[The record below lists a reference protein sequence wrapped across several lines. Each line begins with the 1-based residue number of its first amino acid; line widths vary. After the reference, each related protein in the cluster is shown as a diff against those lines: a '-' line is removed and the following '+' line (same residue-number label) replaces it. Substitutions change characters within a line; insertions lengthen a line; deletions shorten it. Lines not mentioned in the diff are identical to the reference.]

1 MALTAKQI
9 KQKEARIVQT
19 LRDAGKAEIKFLKV
33 EGAPKSVIQAEQRAN
48 KTEVKDAKSLLKPVG
63 EQTIP
68 QLRQDGFIRS
78 NVSAYQDLAD
88 VVLPKI
94 EQAIGLLDELNIQ
107 QAATKSTDNATITT
121 GMSLNNAY
129 ALANAR
135 ASGQPITAESL
146 KAEFGDYV
154 SGANRQAKI
163 YNAVNSFASNPSITA
178 EDFDKKLKPVKG
190 IENLFTS
197 KIGGGTTGT
206 FQFDPATQTYR
217 MVSATPVK
225 VTETGGG
232 GFLSG
237 ALNII
242 GSIITPFNPLL
253 GSTLVAAGTGVG
265 GGDFGDILKNVAL
278 NYAGYRVGGAIT
290 QGLGLGSIPS
300 LSDDLAAAT
309 NLLTNP
315 ADELIG
321 VASSI
326 KTAAQ
331 NAGSTIYDAVTNPQ
345 QIIDDFTNRVAN
357 SPAAGLFRDP
367 VAVQNP
373 NTLQTAANQVFQTPP
388 PGTPLPA
395 QNLPAGTPIP
405 APPVSVTA
413 TTPSITG
420 GLVAPA
426 VTVIGSNQ
434 RPPSF
439 QPTLPPGVLGGQP
452 IEPTPPRENEGG
464 LLGNVDLGDVI
475 TGAGII
481 AGAAGGGGTT
491 TGSSGRPPVLAPDID
506 FTIPVAGTNQFTGI
520 PNMPGMGGGLDFN
533 AFMNLY
539 QRGGLGAGQ
548 YLGYDLLNRLGD
560 IPAETLLGTPILGG
574 NIGQTSPSTASLV

>member
-1 MALTAKQI
+1 MAKNPEKVL
-9 KQKEARIVQT
+9 QKEIKKAETAQKQQ
-19 LRDAGKAEIKFLKV
+19 LKDAQKAEIKFLKA
-33 EGAPKSVIQAEQRAN
+33 EGATKAEIKAERKDN
-48 KTEVKDAKSLLKPVG
+48 KVEYKDAKGVLAPTGL
-63 EQTIP
+63 QYIP
-68 QLRQDGFIRS
+68 QRREDGFITS
-78 NVSAYQDLAD
+78 NVGTYQDTYAAAIQ
-88 VVLPKI
+88 PKI
-94 EQAIGLLDELNIQ
+94 EQAIGLLSEYRIPQ
-107 QAATKSTDNATITT
+107 SSTRYTDDATITT

-129 ALANAR
+129 ALAAAR
-135 ASGQPITAESL
+135 ESGQPITAELL
-146 KAEFGDYV
+146 KEQYGGYV

-163 YNAVNSFASNPSITA
+163 FNAVDRFANDDVITA
-178 EDFDKKLKPVKG
+178 TDFDKKLKPVKG
-190 IENLFTS
+190 VENLVTS
-197 KIGGGTTGT
+197 KIGGGTTGV
-206 FQFDPATQTYR
+206 FRYDPATESYR
-217 MVSATPVK
+217 YLSATPVK
-225 VTETGGG
+225 VTEEGG

-253 GSTLVAAGTGVG
+253 GSALVATGTGIG

-290 QGLGLGSIPS
+290 RGLGLGSIPS

-357 SPAAGLFRDP
+357 SPAANLFRDP

-388 PGTPLPA
+388 PGIPLPA
-395 QNLPAGTPIP
+395 QNLPTGTPIP
-405 APPVSVTA
+405 APAVSVTG

-426 VTVIGSNQ
+426 VTVIGNNQ

-452 IEPTPPRENEGG
+452 AEPTSPREEEGG
-464 LLGNVDLGDVI
+464 LFSGVDLTDVL

-481 AGAAGGGGTT
+481 AGAAGGGGGTT
-491 TGSSGRPPVLAPDID
+491 TGGAGRPPVLAPDIE
-506 FTIPVAGTNQFTGI
+506 FTPIAGTGQFPG
-520 PNMPGMGGGLDFN
+520 MPGGIDWN

-539 QRGGLGAGQ
+539 SRVGLGAGQ
-548 YLGYDLLNRLGD
+548 YLGYDLVRGLGN
-560 IPAETLLGTPILGG
+560 IPTETLLGTPIMGG
-574 NIGQTSPSTASLV
+574 NVGQTSMGQTSLV